1 MSLKTLKFLTMIF
14 TGLTLGAGLAHLYSF
29 PNKIDLPQ
37 DDYFTVQQAYRG
49 WQFIGIS
56 MFGQIVFG
64 LWLVLKSRQH
74 HKIFRYAVAA
84 LICIL
89 MSVAIFFIFT
99 FPTNIQTH
107 NWTYVPPNWQV
118 LRDQW
123 EYSHAAAA
131 LFSLAAFVFLTFC
144 LMSRREQ
151 NERQR
156 YSWPTAGWKE
166 D

>member
-1 MSLKTLKFLTMIF
+1 MFF

-37 DDYFTVQQAYRG
+37 EAYFEVQQVYRG
-49 WQFIGIS
+49 WQFIGIP
-56 MFGQIVFG
+56 MFGQLVFG
-64 LWLVLKSRQH
+64 LWLVWKSRPH
-74 HKIFRYAVAA
+74 RRIFRLAVAA
-84 LICIL
+84 FICIL
-89 MSVAIFFIFT
+89 VTVAIFFIFT
-99 FPTNIQTH
+99 YPTNLKTN
-107 NWTYVPPNWQV
+107 NWTYVPPNWHE

-131 LFSLAAFVFLTFC
+131 LSSLATFVFLSFC
-144 LMSRREQ
+144 LMTRREQ

-156 YSWPTAGWKE
+156 YSWPNPGWKE